1 LINFFNPIYIDS
13 AQGISMNRIYLFI
26 LLTITLL
33 ISGVSISVSHV
44 EHKQPTI
51 KQLIVDVSVST
62 VVADELSLE
71 DTDTDL
77 LTDLAGLTQILP
89 RILHSI
95 KPTVTSICT
104 LFISNN
110 DIRGPPLSF

>member
-1 LINFFNPIYIDS
+1 
-13 AQGISMNRIYLFI
+13 MNRIYLFI

-33 ISGVSISVSHV
+33 ISGVNVSHV

-62 VVADELSLE
+62 VVADELSFE
-71 DTDTDL
+71 ETDTDL
-77 LTDLAGLTQILP
+77 LSNFACLSQTVP
-89 RILHSI
+89 RVLHII
-95 KPTVTSICT
+95 KYPVASTCT
-104 LFISNN
+104 LFLSDN

>member
-1 LINFFNPIYIDS
+1 
-13 AQGISMNRIYLFI
+13 MNRIYLI
-26 LLTITLL
+26 IVLTITLL
-33 ISGVSISVSHV
+33 ISGVNVNHV

-51 KQLIVDVSVST
+51 KQLIVDITVST

-77 LTDLAGLTQILP
+77 FADSVALTPSVPLVL
-89 RILHSI
+89 RSI
-95 KPTVTSICT
+95 KYPIAFTRA
-104 LFISNN
+104 LFFSDN